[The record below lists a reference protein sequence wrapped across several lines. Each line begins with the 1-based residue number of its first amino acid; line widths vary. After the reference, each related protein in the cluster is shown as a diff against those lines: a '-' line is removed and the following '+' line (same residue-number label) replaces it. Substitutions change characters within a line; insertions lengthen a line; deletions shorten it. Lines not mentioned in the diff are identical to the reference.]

1 MRSDRSF
8 AVSAA
13 IALLLIGVGVFL
25 AYRYYQGQV
34 HDPRRVG
41 LAPLAID
48 IPAGAGVGGTGDILA
63 RKGIIGSAL
72 VFEIYVR
79 THGLAD
85 GLEAGHYTIP
95 AGVSMAEAV
104 ALVSHAQGT
113 QVKVTIPEG
122 YTTKQI
128 AALLE
133 QKGLF
138 SAASYSAAANSGT
151 YTQPFLADRTPGYG
165 LEGYLFPDTYFLD
178 PRAKPADVIN
188 EQVNHFGQTVPADL
202 RRHAADE
209 HLTFAQAIV
218 LASIVEREAQFD
230 KDRPYVAA
238 VFLNRLAQ
246 GMPLQ
251 SDATIAYAKGQ
262 GSTAISEQD
271 KQLNS
276 PFNTYLHPGLPPAPI
291 SNPGLASIRAVLMPA
306 SGFDYLYFLTDTS
319 GHAHFSRTLAQHEQC
334 QVNLAACP
342 VAP

>member
-1 MRSDRSF
+1 MRLDRTF

-25 AYRYYQGQV
+25 TYRYYQGQL

-41 LAPLAID
+41 QAAAVID
-48 IPAGAGVGGTGDILA
+48 IPPGAGVAGTGDILA

-72 VFEIYVR
+72 VFEVYVR

-85 GLEAGHYTIP
+85 QLQAGHYTIP
-95 AGVSMAEAV
+95 AGVSLTGAV
-104 ALVSHAQGT
+104 GLLSHAAGS
-113 QVKVTIPEG
+113 QVRVTIPEG

-128 AALLE
+128 AALME

-138 SAASYSAAANSGT
+138 SAASYITAANNGT
-151 YTQPFLADRTPGYG
+151 YNQPFLADRTPGYG
-165 LEGYLFPDTYFLD
+165 LEGYLFPDTYFFD
-178 PRAKPADVIN
+178 PKSKPAAVIN
-188 EQVNHFGQTVPADL
+188 EQVSHFGQQVPPDL
-202 RRHAADE
+202 RRHSADS
-209 HLTFAQAIV
+209 HLTFAQTLVI
-218 LASIVEREAQFD
+218 ASIVEREAQFD

-238 VFLNRLAQ
+238 VFINRLGQ

-251 SDATIAYAKGQ
+251 SDATVAYAKGQ
-262 GSTAISEQD
+262 STTVISEPD

-291 SNPGLASIRAVLMPA
+291 SNPGLASIRAALMPA
-306 SGFDYLYFLTDTS
+306 SGFDYLYFLTDPN

-334 QVNLAACP
+334 QVNLSACAA
-342 VAP
+342 AP

>member
-1 MRSDRSF
+1 MRSDRAF

-13 IALLLIGVGVFL
+13 IAVLLIGAGVFL
-25 AYRYYQGQV
+25 TYRYYDGQV

-41 LAPLAID
+41 LPAATID
-48 IPAGAGVGGTGDILA
+48 IPPGSGVAGAGDILA

-95 AGVSMAEAV
+95 GGISMAKAV
-104 ALVSHAQGT
+104 ALLSHAQGT
-113 QVKVTIPEG
+113 QVRITIPGG

-128 AALLE
+128 AALME
-133 QKGLF
+133 QKGMF
-138 SAASYSAAANSGT
+138 SAASYAAAANSGT
-151 YTQPFLADRTPGYG
+151 YSQPFLADRTPGYG
-165 LEGYLFPDTYFLD
+165 LEGYLFPDTYFFD
-178 PRAKPADVIN
+178 PKAKPADVIN
-188 EQVNHFGQTVPADL
+188 EQVSHFGQSVPLDL
-202 RRHAADE
+202 RRHASDQ
-209 HLTFAQAIV
+209 HMTFSQAMVI
-218 LASIVEREAQFD
+218 ASIVEREAQFD

-238 VFLNRLAQ
+238 VFVNRLAA

-251 SDATIAYAKGQ
+251 SDATVAYAKGQ
-262 GSTAISEQD
+262 STTVISEQD

-291 SNPGLASIRAVLMPA
+291 SNPGLASIRAALMPA
-306 SGFDYLYFLTDTS
+306 ASFDYLYFLTDPT
-319 GHAHFSRTLAQHEQC
+319 GHAHFSHTLAQHEQC

-342 VAP
+342 AAP